1 MFYLSNIFIFQWKRL
16 VSPILF
22 SCFPV
27 LLCLLHARA
36 VNNKICLNT
45 VHNEDVVKWRMMK
58 SVYPLLFPLL
68 FYLGHSAYCPLGK
81 HHRDIDIVVFSF
93 FSFRLFI
100 VRYQNLCSL
109 CIYFVRFSNER
120 SFRKIMCSIKFFV
133 QGKKGL
139 QKFVQKYLSSSQKT
153 YVFQVRL
160 NDFKSFV

>member
-27 LLCLLHARA
+27 LLCLLHVRA
-36 VNNKICLNT
+36 VNNKICLNA
-45 VHNEDVVKWRMMK
+45 VHNENVVKWRMMK
-58 SVYPLLFPLL
+58 SVYPLLFPFL

-81 HHRDIDIVVFSF
+81 HHRDIDIVAFSF
-93 FSFRLFI
+93 FSFRVFI

-109 CIYFVRFSNER
+109 WSISFVLAMKDR
-120 SFRKIMCSIKFFV
+120 SKKLF

-153 YVFQVRL
+153 IVFQVRL